1 MRRAAASRAGNRP
14 ARRGQA
20 MVETI
25 IALLF
30 ALFAFLAVFQYAD
43 NLRTKLL
50 LKYAAFRC
58 ARARTVGYNDY
69 KIMKG
74 IREKIRP

>member
-1 MRRAAASRAGNRP
+1 MRRAAASRADTRS

-43 NLRTKLL
+43 NLRAKLL
-50 LKYAAFRC
+50 LKYAAFA
-58 ARARTVGYNDY
+58 ARVPGR
-69 KIMKG
+69 
-74 IREKIRP
+74 